1 MDNQEIK
8 NKFEDINNICEGIKC
23 IFTSFKDT
31 IDEKEIKINNL
42 QNELSKIHFEESN
55 FNNFSII
62 KQQDKEITKL
72 KRQLE
77 DLTKKIQFLENKLK
91 DKKPKK
97 KPASKPV
104 IEEPIEEPKEET
116 KEESIEEPKEETKEE
131 SIEEPKEESIEEPKE
146 ESIEEPKEE
155 PKKKEKK
162 KKVEK
167 LDLDDLETIENNGTN
182 YFKSNLNYVYEIS
195 NGMLGRKMGKFKK
208 KTKEISFY

>member
-31 IDEKEIKINNL
+31 IGEKEVKINHL
-42 QNELSKIHFEESN
+42 QTELSKINFEESN

-91 DKKPKK
+91 DKKPK
-97 KPASKPV
+97 
-104 IEEPIEEPKEET
+104 EEVIEEPKEEV
-116 KEESIEEPKEETKEE
+116 IEEPKEEV
-131 SIEEPKEESIEEPKE
+131 IEEPKEEVIEEVIK
-146 ESIEEPKEE
+146 E

-162 KKVEK
+162 KKLEK
-167 LDLDDLETIENNGTN
+167 LDVEDLETIEHDGTN

-195 NGMLGRKMGKFKK
+195 NGMLGRKLGKFKK